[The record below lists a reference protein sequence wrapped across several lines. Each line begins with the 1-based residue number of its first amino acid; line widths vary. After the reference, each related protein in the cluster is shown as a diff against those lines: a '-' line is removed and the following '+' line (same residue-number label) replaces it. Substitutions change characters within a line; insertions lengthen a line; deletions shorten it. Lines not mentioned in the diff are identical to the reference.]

1 MEIQLTQSIKK
12 NPNGNMGSN
21 NNENVTHIKSFGM
34 QLNQYLKGVFRTIN
48 ATFIKEERITLFK
61 DIFKKGGKNCHSEL
75 FFSHI

>member
-12 NPNGNMGSN
+12 NPNGNTGSN
-21 NNENVTHIKSFGM
+21 NNENITHIKSFGM

-61 DIFKKGGKNCHSEL
+61 DTV
-75 FFSHI
+75 